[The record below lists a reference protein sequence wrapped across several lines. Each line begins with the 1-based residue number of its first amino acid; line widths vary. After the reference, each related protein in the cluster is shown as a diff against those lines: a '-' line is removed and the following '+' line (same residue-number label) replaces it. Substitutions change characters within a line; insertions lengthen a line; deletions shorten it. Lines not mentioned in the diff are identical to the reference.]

1 MPALYLVVC
10 SALVA
15 LIGYRLYG
23 AFLAARVATLDDL
36 RATPAHTRSDGRDY
50 VPTHP
55 LVLFG
60 HHFAAIAGAGPL
72 IGPVLAAQFGYL
84 PGFLWLLV
92 GSVVAGGVHD
102 FVILTASVRS
112 GGRSLANIGREQVG
126 PLTGGATA
134 IAIVFVMTVAL
145 AAMAL
150 VVVNS
155 LKDSA
160 WGVFSIACTIP
171 IALGM
176 GVWSYKIRPG
186 AIRSTTAAG
195 VVLLLAAVG
204 AGAWVQQ
211 SPLRGWFLHPEHG
224 IAAGLMI
231 YGFVVSVLP
240 VWLLLAPRDY
250 LSSFMKIGAIVLL
263 ALGVIIVNPRLHMP
277 AFTPFVRGGGP
288 VIPGPLFPFVF
299 ITIACGAISGF
310 HSLIASGTTPKMIDR
325 ERHIL
330 PISYGAMVL
339 EGFVGVVA
347 LIAACALEPADYFA
361 INATPKVFAGLGLA
375 VRHLPQLEAEVGETL
390 AGRPGGAVSL
400 AVGMAQ
406 IFSSIPFLRGLMS
419 FWYHFAIMFEA
430 MFVLTLLDAGTRVTR
445 YMLQEV
451 GGMAIPALRRWRG
464 IAPAALFSALAVG
477 AWGYFVWTGTV
488 STIWPMLG
496 VSNQLLAAFAL
507 AIGTSVLI
515 NMGRAR
521 YAWTTLIP
529 LAFMCVNT
537 LTAGWMNL
545 GMNYLRPQLLAGARG
560 LWPAFLAAPLAA
572 RIQCVVTLVIM
583 VLLVVVV
590 LDSLRHWARALRRR
604 GERVA
609 EPLPGATAAVVR
621 TPAS

>member
-1 MPALYLVVC
+1 MPALYLVVV

-15 LIGYRLYG
+15 LIAYRTYG

-36 RATPAHTRSDGRDY
+36 RVTPAHTQRDGRDY

-92 GSVVAGGVHD
+92 GSVLAGGVHD

-112 GGRSLANIGREQVG
+112 GGRSLANIARDQVS
-126 PLTGGATA
+126 PLTGAATA

-155 LKDSA
+155 LKESS
-160 WGVFSIACTIP
+160 WGVFSILCTIP
-171 IALGM
+171 IAILM
-176 GVWSYKIRPG
+176 GLWSYRIRPG
-186 AIRSTTAAG
+186 SMKAATGFG
-195 VVLLLAAVG
+195 VVMLLLAVAG
-204 AGAWVQQ
+204 GAWIQQ
-211 SPLRGWFLHPEHG
+211 SPLSRWFLHPEPAIG
-224 IAAGLMI
+224 AAIMV
-231 YGFVVSVLP
+231 YGFIASVLP
-240 VWLLLAPRDY
+240 VWLLLCPRDY
-250 LSSFMKIGAIVLL
+250 LSSFMKVGAVLL
-263 ALGVIIVNPRLHMP
+263 LAVGVIIVNPRLQMP
-277 AFTPFVRGGGP
+277 ALTPFVHGGGP
-288 VIPGPLFPFVF
+288 VFPGTLFPFVF

-339 EGFVGVVA
+339 EGFVGVIA
-347 LIAACALEPADYFA
+347 LVAACALHPADYFA
-361 INATPKVFAGLGLA
+361 INSRPEAFAGLGMA
-375 VRHLPQLEAEVGETL
+375 VQNLHELERQVGEQL

-406 IFSSIPFLRGLMS
+406 IFSSLPFLGGLMS

-430 MFVLTLLDAGTRVTR
+430 LFVLTLIDTGTRVTR

-451 GGMAIPALRRWRG
+451 GGMAFPALKEWRG
-464 IAPAALFSALAVG
+464 LAPAVLFSALAVLG
-477 AWGYFVWTGTV
+477 WGYFLTTGTV
-488 STIWPMLG
+488 SAIWPMLG
-496 VSNQLLAAFAL
+496 VSNQLLAAIAL

-521 YAWTTLIP
+521 YVWCTLLP

-545 GMNYLRPQLLAGARG
+545 RVNYLRPQLEAGAG
-560 LWPAFLAAPLAA
+560 SLLEAFAKAPGPARMQCLITLAL
-572 RIQCVVTLVIM
+572 M
-583 VLLVVVV
+583 GLLVVVIA
-590 LDSLRHWARALRRR
+590 DSGSRWVEVWRGRRA
-604 GERVA
+604 RVA
-609 EPLPGATAAVVR
+609 SAPEPVPEEVGL
-621 TPAS
+621 

>member
-1 MPALYLVVC
+1 MPALYLIVC

-15 LIGYRLYG
+15 LIGYRFYG

-36 RATPAHTRSDGRDY
+36 RATPAHTMADGRDY

-84 PGFLWLLV
+84 PGFLWLLT
-92 GSVVAGGVHD
+92 GSVLAGGVHD
-102 FVILTASVRS
+102 LVILTASVRAN
-112 GGRSLANIGREQVG
+112 GRSLANIAREQVSG
-126 PLTGGATA
+126 LTGGATA

-150 VVVNS
+150 VIVNS
-155 LKDSA
+155 LKSSA
-160 WGVFSIACTIP
+160 WGVFSILCTIP

-176 GVWSYKIRPG
+176 GLWSSRIRPG

-195 VVLLLAAVG
+195 VVLLLLAVG

-211 SPLRGWFLHPEHG
+211 SPWRGWFIHPEHG
-224 IAAGLMI
+224 IAAGIML
-231 YGFVVSVLP
+231 YGFIASVLP

-250 LSSFMKIGAIVLL
+250 LSSFMKIGAIALL
-263 ALGVIIVNPRLHMP
+263 AVGVIVVNPRLHMP
-277 AFTPFVRGGGP
+277 ALTGFVHGGGP

-325 ERHIL
+325 ERDIL
-330 PISYGAMVL
+330 PIAYGAMVL

-361 INATPKVFAGLGLA
+361 INAAPRVFAGLHLA
-375 VRHLPQLEAEVGETL
+375 VRHLPALEAQVGETL

-406 IFSSIPFLRGLMS
+406 IFSSLPFLRGLMS

-451 GGMAIPALRRWRG
+451 SGMAVPALRTWKG
-464 IAPAALFSALAVG
+464 VLPAALFSALAVG

-521 YAWTTLIP
+521 YAWTTLLP

-537 LTAGWMNL
+537 LTAGWMNIGL
-545 GMNYLRPQLLAGARG
+545 NYLRPQLLAGSPG
-560 LWPAFLAAPLAA
+560 LWAAFLAAPIPA
-572 RIQCVVTLVIM
+572 RIQCVVTLIIM
-583 VLLVVVV
+583 LLLVVVV
-590 LDSLRHWARALRRR
+590 LDSLRHWGRALRRPR
-604 GERVA
+604 SAAPAVA
-609 EPLPGATAAVVR
+609 ALR

>member
-1 MPALYLVVC
+1 MPALYLVLV

-15 LIGYRLYG
+15 IIAYRTYG
-23 AFLAARVATLDDL
+23 AFLAAKVATLDDL
-36 RATPAHTRSDGRDY
+36 RATPAHTLKDGRDY

-92 GSVVAGGVHD
+92 GSVLAGGVHD

-112 GGRSLANIGREQVG
+112 QGRSLANIAREQVS
-126 PLTGGATA
+126 PLTGTATA
-134 IAIVFVMTVAL
+134 LAIVFVMMVAL

-155 LKDSA
+155 LKESA
-160 WGVFSIACTIP
+160 WGVFSIGCTIP
-171 IALGM
+171 IALAM
-176 GVWSYKIRPG
+176 GLWSYRFRPG
-186 AIRSTTAAG
+186 SIRLATAFG
-195 VVLLLAAVG
+195 VVLLLVAVG
-204 AGAWVQQ
+204 AGAWVQG
-211 SPLRGWFLHPEHG
+211 SPVRHWFIHPDKTIGLG
-224 IAAGLMI
+224 IMV
-231 YGFVVSVLP
+231 YGFIASVLP
-240 VWLLLAPRDY
+240 VWLLLCPRDY
-250 LSSFMKIGAIVLL
+250 LSSFMKIGAVALL
-263 ALGVIIVNPRLHMP
+263 AVGVILVNPRLQMP
-277 AFTPFVRGGGP
+277 ALTPFIHGGGP
-288 VIPGPLFPFVF
+288 VIPGPLFPYVF

-330 PISYGAMVL
+330 PISYGAMVV
-339 EGFVGVVA
+339 EGFVGVIA
-347 LIAACALEPADYFA
+347 LIAACALHPADYFA
-361 INATPKVFAGLGLA
+361 INSKPEVFAGLGMA
-375 VRHLPQLEAEVGETL
+375 VQNLHGLEAQVGEKL

-406 IFSSIPFLRGLMS
+406 IFSSLPRLRGLMS

-430 MFVLTLLDAGTRVTR
+430 MFVLTLIDTGTRVTR

-451 GGMAIPALRRWRG
+451 GGMAFPPLREWRG
-464 IAPAALFSALAVG
+464 LAPSLLFSALAVG
-477 AWGYFVWTGTV
+477 AWGYFLWTGTV

-515 NMGRAR
+515 NMGKAR
-521 YAWTTLIP
+521 YAWCTVLP

-537 LTAGWMNL
+537 LTAGWMNI
-545 GMNYLRPQLLAGARG
+545 GVNYLRPQLKAGAPG
-560 LWPAFLAAPLAA
+560 LWQAFLAAPTPA
-572 RIQCVVTLVIM
+572 RVQCIVTLGVM

-590 LDSLRHWARALRRR
+590 VDSLFRWGPMLRRR
-604 GERVA
+604 RVA
-609 EPLPGATAAVVR
+609 AGEAAPGAVPE
-621 TPAS
+621 PAGL

>member
-1 MPALYLVVC
+1 VPALYLVVV

-15 LIGYRLYG
+15 LIGYRTYG
-23 AFLAARVATLDDL
+23 AFLAAKVATLDDL
-36 RATPAHTRSDGRDY
+36 RVTPAHTLRDGRDY

-92 GSVVAGGVHD
+92 GSVLAGGVHD
-102 FVILTASVRS
+102 FVILLASVRS
-112 GGRSLANIGREQVG
+112 GGRSLANIARDQVS
-126 PLTGGATA
+126 PLSATATA

-145 AAMAL
+145 AAMGL

-155 LKDSA
+155 LKDSS
-160 WGVFSIACTIP
+160 WGVFSILCTIP
-171 IALGM
+171 IALAM
-176 GVWSYKIRPG
+176 GLWSYRIRPG
-186 AIRSTTAAG
+186 SMRAATGFG
-195 VVLLLAAVG
+195 VVMLLLAVAG
-204 AGAWVQQ
+204 GAWIQQ
-211 SPLRGWFLHPEHG
+211 SQLSRWFHHAPGTIG
-224 IAAGLMI
+224 IAIMV
-231 YGFVVSVLP
+231 YGFIASVLP
-240 VWLLLAPRDY
+240 VWLLLCPRDY
-250 LSSFMKIGAIVLL
+250 LSSFMKVGAVLL
-263 ALGVIIVNPRLHMP
+263 LAVGVILVNPHLQMP
-277 AFTPFVRGGGP
+277 ALTPFVNGGGP
-288 VIPGPLFPFVF
+288 VFPGTLFPFVF

-339 EGFVGVVA
+339 EGFVGVIA
-347 LIAACALEPADYFA
+347 LVAACALHPADYFA
-361 INATPKVFAGLGLA
+361 INSRPEVFAGLGMA
-375 VRHLPQLEAEVGETL
+375 VQNLHGLERQVGEQL

-406 IFSSIPFLRGLMS
+406 IFSSLPFLGGLMS

-430 MFVLTLLDAGTRVTR
+430 LFVLTLIDTGTRVTR

-451 GGMAIPALRRWRG
+451 GGMAFPALRDWRG
-464 IAPAALFSALAVG
+464 VAPAVLFSALAVAG
-477 AWGYFVWTGTV
+477 WGYFLMTGTV

-521 YAWTTLIP
+521 YVWCTLVP

-545 GMNYLRPQLLAGARG
+545 RVNYLRPQLEAGAG
-560 LWPAFLAAPLAA
+560 SLLEAFAQAPVPA
-572 RIQCVVTLVIM
+572 RMQCVITLVVM
-583 VLLVVVV
+583 ALLVVVMA
-590 LDSLRHWARALRRR
+590 DSVSRWVEVWRGRRARVPSSP
-604 GERVA
+604 ERVP
-609 EPLPGATAAVVR
+609 EAVGL
-621 TPAS
+621 